1 MSSTMRLFVNDNRI
15 STAVKAK
22 NGSILQVYP
31 TKTTFANDVQWQ
43 AYWAEAT
50 KPKIILRFGEPDE
63 RSAPAPVGPSQ
74 PTQPAPAPAPAPRP
88 SRSKKTYPASE
99 VIFNTLA
106 QKPAP
111 VEKPKK
117 AKLSDWS
124 IGNKNFFVYDIPAGT
139 YYIGDLCY
147 VLSDDIYDN
156 IFGGMD
162 YCSGI
167 YEEKATKRLF
177 IVGNTAYGDGE
188 YPGSDGN
195 KFAVDAGIIGI
206 CSASL
211 VEKSGRGG
219 HMYTFKSPVRCKFT
233 TGRFSFTS
241 KERSLLIDTTGDDDA
256 Y

>member
-1 MSSTMRLFVNDNRI
+1 MRLYINDNRI
-15 STAVKAK
+15 STAVKTK
-22 NGSILQVYP
+22 SGSILQVYP
-31 TKTTFANDVQWQ
+31 VKMTFSDDVQWQ

-50 KPKIILRFGEPDE
+50 KPKIILRMGEPEE
-63 RSAPAPVGPSQ
+63 RSAPAPKRTGTDKSNMG
-74 PTQPAPAPAPAPRP
+74 PAPALAPA
-88 SRSKKTYPASE
+88 
-99 VIFNTLA
+99 
-106 QKPAP
+106 
-111 VEKPKK
+111 KPKK
-117 AKLSDWS
+117 AQLSDWS

-147 VLSDDIYDN
+147 ALGDDIYHN
-156 IFGGMD
+156 IFGGTG
-162 YCSGI
+162 YFSGI
-167 YEEKATKRLF
+167 YEEKATKRIFMLA
-177 IVGNTAYGDGE
+177 GTAYGDGE

-241 KERSLLIDTTGDDDA
+241 QDRSLMIDTTGDDDD